1 MSLLGSL
8 FGDSRSS
15 TQTSTSNVQNTQLA
29 GGNIAAPTAYGTG
42 NVIQTSDVNALNTAN
57 NAFAAATDVG
67 SAALGLGAVA
77 INATDHVAQTA
88 LDQGFNFGSLAIDS
102 VSKFSGAALDSN
114 TYVAGKSLDALSASF
129 SDSLATT
136 ANANAKALN
145 SVEGLAAQV
154 SQSSQQTTDQTVQHL
169 VLYAAI
175 AAVAIFVLPKVLK

>member
-1 MSLLGSL
+1 M
-8 FGDSRSS
+8 
-15 TQTSTSNVQNTQLA
+15 
-29 GGNIAAPTAYGTG
+29 
-42 NVIQTSDVNALNTAN
+42 
-57 NAFAAATDVG
+57 
-67 SAALGLGAVA
+67 
-77 INATDHVAQTA
+77 
-88 LDQGFNFGSLAIDS
+88 
-102 VSKFSGAALDSN
+102 
-114 TYVAGKSLDALSASF
+114 AGKSLDALSASF